1 MGKASRRKKVQPG
14 RSTYR
19 PPIRFVERPFEGLS
33 CESDLVAMR
42 EIIPCARMN
51 ARTKDG
57 VEFDIVSL
65 LPDGQGAMV
74 RGDGRIMVGMQ
85 TRFHSGDLSHDV
97 GGALQAALDAKD
109 EGIVAFDVRDPAP
122 RLQELLES
130 AEPMELCDDFSF
142 WFDPTEEMSED
153 IRSTMEQTRNELI
166 PTQEVP
172 GAPGMYWCEMNR
184 NFVRYVTDEDENKLF
199 TALARMQVAGDAH
212 VGEGSRFVGAFRAC
226 GLAIPVFELA
236 EGVSADDVSE
246 PAQNFI
252 SKLEDALNATEALTH
267 DERRAKQGLVSR
279 QVTIR

>member
-19 PPIRFVERPFEGLS
+19 PPIRFVERPFDGLP

-42 EIIPCARMN
+42 EIIPCARMS
-51 ARTKDG
+51 ARTTDG

-236 EGVSADDVSE
+236 EGVSSDDVSK

-267 DERRAKQGLVSR
+267 DEHRAKQGLVSR